1 MELKNFKSLCWMMA
15 FVICVCSSANVV
27 SFGVPTN
34 DQPVAELETLTG
46 ENKENIQSLLNV
58 IDISKCE
65 DVSKFLS
72 KDGKVNIESLPTS
85 VAMQL
90 YNWAKE
96 NKYNISSSN
105 GEFYLYK
112 NGKTIITEQIA
123 DILYKED
130 NNTDLTGGNAGNN
143 SSGNKDSNTNSNGDI
158 NNTSSNNSN
167 SLVSST
173 DSNSSTA
180 DTLFTYDNQ
189 LTNSPVVSS
198 FILSSNNQGIKV
210 DGEKIVEKLLNST
223 QPASV
228 TLNVPNVR
236 WVIESSSLDKNDIKG
251 YQFEP
256 YVSIKNFKE
265 LDSNV
270 SDGLKSIINGQ
281 EGKVVSWAEKNG
293 EKLPF
298 NAKVIVSMGADSALK
313 DFDIY
318 YVVAGQTYNLGK
330 FKLDSKGQII
340 LNFKVI
346 GDFVLKEHK

>member
-1 MELKNFKSLCWMMA
+1 MELKNFKSLCLMMA
-15 FVICVCSSANVV
+15 FVIGVCLSANVV

-34 DQPVAELETLTG
+34 DQLVAELETLTG
-46 ENKENIQSLLNV
+46 ENKDNIQSLLNAM
-58 IDISKCE
+58 DISKYE

-72 KDGKVNIESLPTS
+72 KDGKVNVASLPMS
-85 VAMQL
+85 VVNQI
-90 YNWAKE
+90 YNWVKD

-105 GEFYLYK
+105 GKFSLSK
-112 NGKTIITEQIA
+112 NGKTISTEQIA

-143 SSGNKDSNTNSNGDI
+143 SSGNNNSNTN
-158 NNTSSNNSN
+158 TN

-189 LTNSPVVSS
+189 LTNSPVISA
-198 FILSSNNQGIKV
+198 FILSSNNQGVKV
-210 DGEKIVEKLLNST
+210 DGEKMVEKLLNSN

-228 TLNVPNVR
+228 TLNVPNAC
-236 WVIESSSLDKNDIKG
+236 WIIESSSLDKNDIKG
-251 YQFEP
+251 YQFDP
-256 YVSIKNFKE
+256 CVCIKNFKE
-265 LDSNV
+265 LDLNISE
-270 SDGLKSIINGQ
+270 GLNSIINGQ
-281 EGKVVSWAEKNG
+281 EGKVVSLAEKNG
-293 EKLPF
+293 EILPF
-298 NAKVIVSMGADSALK
+298 NAKVLVSVGTASALK
-313 DFDIY
+313 DFDVY
-318 YVVAGQTYNLGK
+318 YVVAGQTYNLGQ

>member
-1 MELKNFKSLCWMMA
+1 MELKNFKSLCWMLA
-15 FVICVCSSANVV
+15 FVIGVCSSANVV
-27 SFGVPTN
+27 SFGIPTN
-34 DQPVAELETLTG
+34 DQLVAELETLTG
-46 ENKENIQSLLNV
+46 ENKENIQSLLNA
-58 IDISKCE
+58 IDISKYE

-72 KDGKVNIESLPTS
+72 KDGKVNIANLPMS
-85 VAMQL
+85 VANQI
-90 YNWAKE
+90 YNLAKD

-105 GEFYLYK
+105 GKFYLYK
-112 NGKTIITEQIA
+112 NGKTISTEQIA

-130 NNTDLTGGNAGNN
+130 NDTDLTGGNAGNN
-143 SSGNKDSNTNSNGDI
+143 SSGNNNSNTNSNSI
-158 NNTSSNNSN
+158 S
-167 SLVSST
+167 SST
-173 DSNSSTA
+173 DSNRSTA
-180 DTLFTYDNQ
+180 YTLFTYDNQ
-189 LTNSPVVSS
+189 LTNSPVVAS

-223 QPASV
+223 QPTSV
-228 TLNVPNVR
+228 TLNVPNAR

-281 EGKVVSWAEKNG
+281 EGKIVSWAEKNG

-298 NAKVIVSMGADSALK
+298 NAKVIVSIGADSALK

-318 YVVAGQTYNLGK
+318 YVVAGQTYNLGQ

>member
-1 MELKNFKSLCWMMA
+1 MELKNFKSLCWMLA

-34 DQPVAELETLTG
+34 DQLVAELETLTG
-46 ENKENIQSLLNV
+46 ESKENIQSLLNA
-58 IDISKCE
+58 IDISKYK

-72 KDGKVNIESLPTS
+72 KDGKVNIANLPMS
-85 VAMQL
+85 VANQI
-90 YNWAKE
+90 YNLAKD

-105 GEFYLYK
+105 GKFYLYK
-112 NGKTIITEQIA
+112 NGKTISTEQIA
-123 DILYKED
+123 GALYKEY

-143 SSGNKDSNTNSNGDI
+143 SSGNNNSNTNSI
-158 NNTSSNNSN
+158 S
-167 SLVSST
+167 SST
-173 DSNSSTA
+173 DSNRSTA

-223 QPASV
+223 QLASV
-228 TLNVPNVR
+228 TLNVPNAR

-298 NAKVIVSMGADSALK
+298 NAKVIVSIGADSALK

>member
-1 MELKNFKSLCWMMA
+1 MELKNFKSLCWMLA

-34 DQPVAELETLTG
+34 DQLVAELETLTG
-46 ENKENIQSLLNV
+46 ESKENIQSLLNA
-58 IDISKCE
+58 IDISKYK

-72 KDGKVNIESLPTS
+72 KDGKVNIANLPMS
-85 VAMQL
+85 VANQI
-90 YNWAKE
+90 YNLAKD

-105 GEFYLYK
+105 GKFYLYK
-112 NGKTIITEQIA
+112 NGKTISTEQIA
-123 DILYKED
+123 GALYKEY

-143 SSGNKDSNTNSNGDI
+143 SSGNNNSNTNSI
-158 NNTSSNNSN
+158 S
-167 SLVSST
+167 SST
-173 DSNSSTA
+173 DSNRSTA

-223 QPASV
+223 QLASV
-228 TLNVPNVR
+228 TLNVPNAR

-298 NAKVIVSMGADSALK
+298 NAKVIVSIGADSALK

-318 YVVAGQTYNLGK
+318 YVVAGQTYNLGQ